1 MYSLGW
7 RVFRD
12 HVGGAVPTD
21 RRRRSV
27 VVGVLVAA
35 GVAGVLVTLGL
46 VAGWPDL
53 RDGADAVGV
62 ALLALGLGV
71 FGAACVPLR
80 PGTADGSRL
89 YWGAVSTAP
98 DSSERYFRRGA
109 APTID
114 PGDRDD
120 VMRDAVA
127 VRTALVPEVHR
138 GLLVMVAVVLAFTGV
153 VLWAGS
159 SFLFLW
165 VAVMTVVRTVIS
177 LARLGRVERAR
188 ALAELLPDAP
198 ARTAARSVRPGR
210 PGTRSGSKLSLPGDD
225 R

>member
-12 HVGGAVPTD
+12 HVGGAVPAD
-21 RRRRSV
+21 RRRRAV
-27 VVGVLVAA
+27 VIGVLVA
-35 GVAGVLVTLGL
+35 VAAAVLLVGLGI

-53 RDGADAVGV
+53 RDGGQVVGV
-62 ALLALGLGV
+62 VLLAPALGLV
-71 FGAACVPLR
+71 GAACVPLR
-80 PGTADGSRL
+80 PRAADGSRL

-114 PGDRDD
+114 PADRDD
-120 VMRDAVA
+120 LLRDAA
-127 VRTALVPEVHR
+127 AIRAALVPEVYR
-138 GLLVMVAVVLAFTGV
+138 GLLVLVAVVPAFAAVV
-153 VLWAGS
+153 VLDAPARIVV
-159 SFLFLW
+159 W
-165 VAVMTVVRTVIS
+165 VAVAVTVRTAASVI
-177 LARLGRVERAR
+177 RLGRVERAR

-198 ARTAARSVRPGR
+198 ARTASRSVRPGR
-210 PGTRSGSKLSLPGDD
+210 PGTRSGSKIALPGDD